1 MGCYVSMW
9 SNFSST
15 KKNVTESELHFP
27 YELWGFFC
35 LFLGLF
41 FFFLVCLIFKD
52 VQALV
57 KLLGWMQEW
66 LFINKAL

>member
-1 MGCYVSMW
+1 MYLCGVTFLALKRTLLSQ
-9 SNFSST
+9 NFIFLM
-15 KKNVTESELHFP
+15 NCGV
-27 YELWGFFC
+27 FFVC
-35 LFLGLF
+35 FWVW

>member
-27 YELWGFFC
+27 YELWGFFVC
-35 LFLGLF
+35 FWVC